1 MMRKTNEGPSPV
13 GVLLPAA
20 VAGLLTTLLLMLV
33 GAVLVHRRVL
43 AEQAITP
50 CALIFLAV
58 GCAVAALVSA
68 KRAPGGKF
76 LWAMGAGVLVF
87 LVLLLVSVI
96 PLAQPVNVVRMAVSL
111 LCTLA
116 ASALGGFAG
125 ANMRKRKK
133 YRHIKK

>member
-1 MMRKTNEGPSPV
+1 MRKTNEGPSPV

>member
-1 MMRKTNEGPSPV
+1 MRKTNEGLSPV
-13 GVLLPAA
+13 GVLLPAG
-20 VAGLLTTLLLMLV
+20 VAGLGATLLLMLV
-33 GAVLVHRRVL
+33 GAILVHRRVL
-43 AEQAITP
+43 PEQAIAP
-50 CALIFLAV
+50 CALLFLAL
-58 GCAVAALVSA
+58 GCAAAAFLSA

-87 LVLLLVSVI
+87 LVLLLVGVFALS
-96 PLAQPVNVVRMAVSL
+96 QPVQLVRMAVSL

-133 YRHIKK
+133 YRHLKK

>member
-1 MMRKTNEGPSPV
+1 MRKTNEGLSPV
-13 GVLLPAA
+13 GVLLPAGA
-20 VAGLLTTLLLMLV
+20 VGLGATLLLMLV
-33 GAVLVHRRVL
+33 GAILVHRRVL
-43 AEQAITP
+43 PEQAIAP
-50 CALIFLAV
+50 CALLFLAL
-58 GCAVAALVSA
+58 GCAAAAFLSA

-87 LVLLLVSVI
+87 LVLLLVGVFALS
-96 PLAQPVNVVRMAVSL
+96 QPVQLVRMAVSL

-133 YRHIKK
+133 YRHLKK

>member
-1 MMRKTNEGPSPV
+1 MRKTNEGPSPV

-33 GAVLVHRRVL
+33 GAIFVHRRIL
-43 AEQAITP
+43 AEPAITP

-76 LWAMGAGVLVF
+76 LWAMGAGILVF
-87 LVLLLVSVI
+87 LVLLLVSMI
-96 PLAQPVNVVRMAVSL
+96 PLAQPVNVVRVAVSL

-133 YRHIKK
+133 YRHLKK